1 MPKPLFLVSDVHLG
15 AVPEETE
22 AAFRRWLR
30 HAAESASRLVIN
42 GDLFDFWFEYR
53 RVVPGE
59 HVRVLALLADVAE
72 AGVPVMLIGGNHDWW
87 GGDFMRRRLGV
98 DFRREPVRLSHAG
111 KSILVAHGDGVGR
124 GDLGYR
130 ALKLALRSRASQ
142 WAFRWLH
149 PDLGAWVADRVSSTR
164 AEAERPPKRGPRRA
178 AQLTR
183 WAREELVRDRS
194 LDIVALGHVHQ
205 PLLVEAE
212 PGRYYVNSGDW
223 VRHRTY
229 VEIGESGEPRLHEW
243 TR

>member
-1 MPKPLFLVSDVHLG
+1 MSDVHLG

-164 AEAERPPKRGPRRA
+164 AEAERPSGRGPRRV
-178 AQLTR
+178 AQLTQ
-183 WAREELVRDRS
+183 WAREALARDRS

-205 PLLVEAE
+205 PLVVEVE
-212 PGRYYVNSGDW
+212 PGRHYVNSGDW

-229 VEIGESGEPRLHEW
+229 VEIVETGEPRLHEW
-243 TR
+243 TE

>member
-15 AVPEETE
+15 AVPAETE

-53 RVVPGE
+53 RVVLGE
-59 HVRVLALLADVAE
+59 HVRALALLADVVD

-87 GGDFMRRRLGV
+87 GGDFMRNRLGV
-98 DFRREPVRLSHAG
+98 DFRPEQVRLSHAG

-130 ALKLALRSRASQ
+130 AMKLVLRSRVSQ

-164 AEAERPPKRGPRRA
+164 AEAEQPSGRGPRRA
-178 AQLTR
+178 AQLDQ
-183 WAREELVRDRS
+183 WAREQLAQDQS

-205 PLLVEAE
+205 PLVVEAV

-223 VRHRTY
+223 VRHRSY
-229 VEIGESGEPRLHEW
+229 VTIGESGEPALHEW
-243 TR
+243 AG